1 MEIWRKPFILD
12 YDTAFGRIIAVNMAH
27 LKRQEAREKRDTTF
41 EEIVK
46 TNQGTLCIRKI
57 YY

>member
-27 LKRQEAREKRDTTF
+27 LKRQEARERRDTTF

-46 TNQGTLCIRKI
+46 TNQGTSLHT
-57 YY
+57 